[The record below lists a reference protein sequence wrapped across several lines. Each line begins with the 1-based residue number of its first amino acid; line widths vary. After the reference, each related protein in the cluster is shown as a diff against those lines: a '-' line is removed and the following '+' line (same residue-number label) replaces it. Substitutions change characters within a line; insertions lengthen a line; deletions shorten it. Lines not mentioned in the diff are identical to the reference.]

1 MNDGSSLYV
10 CGLRRLTAEP
20 SIEMIPSCDG
30 GTVETGPPTETA
42 EQDETVVEEDMKL
55 TVDVSDYTNTWLL
68 VSCFFSFY

>member
-42 EQDETVVEEDMKL
+42 EQDETVVEEECE
-55 TVDVSDYTNTWLL
+55 YR
-68 VSCFFSFY
+68 